1 MHTFNSTSAPEFVF
15 QSAVPMNTPLW
26 LPGGMSAPVAPRPH
40 QHLVLPDF
48 FTVPNR
54 SVVICISLTRWDI
67 FSFVYSA
74 SWFLSQ
80 WIAYSNFRHFSLRL
94 FNFFFFLI
102 ALRQSQGS
110 VLVLFLNRLVI
121 WDPGSQGTELGPSP
135 MSIWLQCPLY
145 QSLSFSHSFILQ
157 LSTDDLLNRR
167 WRRRRVVAE
176 HRL

>member
-1 MHTFNSTSAPEFVF
+1 MHTFNATSAPEFVF

-48 FTVPNR
+48 FMVPNM

-67 FSFVYSA
+67 FSFVYFA
-74 SWFLSQ
+74 SCFLSQ
-80 WIAYSNFRHFSLRL
+80 WTAYSNFRHFFSGCLI
-94 FNFFFFLI
+94 FFFLI

-121 WDPGSQGTELGPSP
+121 WDPSSQGTELGPSP

-145 QSLSFSHSFILQ
+145 QSLSFNHSFILQ
-157 LSTDDLLNRR
+157 LSTDDLLNRC
-167 WRRRRVVAE
+167 WRRRRVVVA